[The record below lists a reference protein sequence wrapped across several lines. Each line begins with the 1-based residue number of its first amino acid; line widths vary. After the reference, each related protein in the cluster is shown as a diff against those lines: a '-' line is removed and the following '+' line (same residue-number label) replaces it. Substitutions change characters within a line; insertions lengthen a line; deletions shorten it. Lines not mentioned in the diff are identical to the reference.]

1 MWTLKKTGRALGLL
15 RPFARPWLRWLA
27 RGTLATVALVLL
39 RLALHWPLKG
49 VVDVVLPGGT
59 RPSWL
64 PSGDPIL
71 WLVSAYVVLVLGIGF
86 AEMVQRISMAKFAAH
101 TVHDLRAAAVR
112 GAARSRRPEPPGEL
126 VARIIGDT
134 ARVKESLKGILIHV
148 SQNGLLYLGVSL
160 VFAFISP
167 QLSLFLLVGGLAAAG
182 IGFGTSTRVATV
194 FRKHRKKEG
203 AYATA
208 IHEGLVWD
216 ARELDRLNRTSADQ
230 DVRVTRMITL
240 SSLLVHG
247 AFGATTGLG
256 VWLGARQLQAGL
268 LSPGDLVLFI
278 TYALM
283 VHQRVIQVGRQLA
296 RGGKVLACVDRIGSL
311 MGEAGPPPAVPASR
325 PLGSALRLEGVTLRP
340 KRLRDLDLT
349 IRAGSRVAVLGPPGS
364 GKSSLL
370 RLLAGV
376 ERVDRGKLTWDDE
389 DLTALPEALLERV
402 GFLAQDPV
410 FPPRR
415 LGRLLGLPGPEA
427 PAAGALQT
435 LERIGVGKVIRRRGL
450 EETVGSATLSRSEAR
465 LVRLGAV
472 LLGPAP
478 VWVLD
483 APFDGLGVRRSRC
496 CLDEVLARLGRRTLV
511 LSLARPALLERF
523 DRVIA
528 LRKGRICFDAGPQE
542 WKGRRLL
549 RQ

>member
-1 MWTLKKTGRALGLL
+1 
-15 RPFARPWLRWLA
+15 
-27 RGTLATVALVLL
+27 VALVLL

-49 VVDVVLPGGT
+49 VVDVVLPHGKH
-59 RPSWL
+59 PAWL
-64 PSGDPIL
+64 PPGGDPIL
-71 WLVSAYVVLVLGIGF
+71 WLVSAWVLIVLGIGL
-86 AEMVQRISMAKFAAH
+86 AELLQRVSMAKFATH

-112 GAARSRRPEPPGEL
+112 GAARARGAEPPGEL

-160 VFAFISP
+160 VFVFLSP
-167 QLSLFLLVGGLAAAG
+167 QLSLFLLAGGLAATL
-182 IGFGTSTRVATV
+182 IGFQASTRVATV
-194 FRKHRKKEG
+194 FRKQRKKEG

-208 IHEGLVWD
+208 IHEGLAWD
-216 ARELDRLNRTSADQ
+216 VRELDRLNRTSAAK
-230 DVRVTRMITL
+230 DVRVTKLITL

-247 AFGATTGLG
+247 VFGATTGLG
-256 VWLGARQLQAGL
+256 VWVGARQLQAGR

-283 VHQRVIQVGRQLA
+283 VHPRVIQVGRQLA

-311 MGEAGPPPAVPASR
+311 IGEAALAPAAVPAPR
-325 PLGSALRLEGVTLRP
+325 PLATALRLEGVTLRP
-340 KRLRDLDLT
+340 KRLRELDLA

-370 RLLAGV
+370 RLVAGL
-376 ERVDRGKLTWDDE
+376 ERADRGRVLWDDE
-389 DLTALPEALLERV
+389 DLGALPEALLARV

-415 LGRLLGLPGPEA
+415 LWRLLGLPGPEGLSA
-427 PAAGALQT
+427 DALGT
-435 LERIGVGKVIRRRGL
+435 LERIGVGKIVRRRGL
-450 EETVGSATLSRSEAR
+450 DGEAGSATLSRGEAR

-472 LLGPAP
+472 LLGAAP

-483 APFDGLGVRRSRC
+483 APVEGLGARRSRR
-496 CLDEVLARLGRRTLV
+496 CLDEVFARLGGRTLV
-511 LSLARPALLERF
+511 VSLARPVSLERF

-528 LRKGRICFDAGPQE
+528 LRKGRIAFDAGPQE